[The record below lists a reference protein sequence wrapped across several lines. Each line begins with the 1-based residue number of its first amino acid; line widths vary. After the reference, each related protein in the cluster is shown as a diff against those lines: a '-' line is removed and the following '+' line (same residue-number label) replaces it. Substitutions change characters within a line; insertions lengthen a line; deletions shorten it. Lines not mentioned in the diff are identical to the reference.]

1 MQLKVDHRQGQSMLR
16 DLVRPLVCGLVLLT
30 LAGCAALNEPP
41 VPDFDGADYWDS
53 GLVYHQHIDVATLSA
68 DFSSQE
74 LMLSGFVS
82 AVAAS
87 ANNLYFIDQGA
98 GQLVQV
104 DLATKTGK
112 VLTDLQSPSVPG
124 LFVDRDGKVYA
135 IDRARRRLLIFDTYL
150 ADIRYLPL
158 GPTLGN
164 PLDIA
169 VVGQG
174 QWLLVLDGLQG
185 TIATLEMFGGI
196 SQIMRPESPSA
207 MSFIRPRAM
216 AATEQGFLVLD
227 GGADQ
232 VIGFDHYGRTVG
244 VFAEEDLSHA
254 TALAAD
260 SCGRLFIADDDGLYL
275 GFADMNFPGRRANIP
290 ELVGS
295 EISDLWSDGAF
306 LFVAT
311 RADGIH
317 MLLIDPV
324 CGEL

>member
-1 MQLKVDHRQGQSMLR
+1 MQPTAGIRQGHSVIVAHTRSLS
-16 DLVRPLVCGLVLLT
+16 CGLTLLM
-30 LAGCAALNEPP
+30 LVGCAALGEPP
-41 VPDFDGADYWDS
+41 APEFDGADYWDS
-53 GLVYHQHIDVATLSA
+53 GLVYHQHIDVATLSSE
-68 DFSSQE
+68 FSSPV

-87 ANNLYFIDQGA
+87 ANDLYFIDQGA

-124 LFVDRDGKVYA
+124 LFADIDGKVYA
-135 IDRARRRLLIFDTYL
+135 IDGARRRLLILDTYL
-150 ADIRYLPL
+150 AEIQYLPL
-158 GPTLGN
+158 GSMLGN

-169 VVGQG
+169 VIGQG
-174 QWLLVLDGLQG
+174 QWLLVLDSLQG
-185 TIATLEMFGGI
+185 TIATLDSFGGV
-196 SQIMRPESPSA
+196 SQLMRPESPTST
-207 MSFIRPRAM
+207 SFIRPRAM

-232 VIGFDHYGRTVG
+232 VVGFDPYGRTIG

-275 GFADMNFPGRRANIP
+275 GFADMSLPGRRVNIP

-295 EISDLWSDGAF
+295 DVSDLWSDGAF

>member
-1 MQLKVDHRQGQSMLR
+1 MRSKSSNRQSPHTAR
-16 DLVRPLVCGLVLLT
+16 DVKRYLVCGLALLVFG
-30 LAGCAALNEPP
+30 GCAALEEPP
-41 VPDFDGADYWDS
+41 IHDFDGADYWDS

-68 DFSSQE
+68 DFSSPE

-82 AVAAS
+82 AVATS
-87 ANNLYFIDQGA
+87 ANDLYFVDQGT
-98 GQLVQV
+98 GQLVRV
-104 DLATKTGK
+104 DLATKTGT
-112 VLTDLQSPSVPG
+112 VLADLQSPSVPG
-124 LFVDRDGKVYA
+124 LFADIDGKVYA
-135 IDRARRRLLIFDTYL
+135 IDQARRRLLIIDTYL
-150 ADIRYLPL
+150 ADIQYLPF

-169 VVGQG
+169 VIGQG

-185 TIATLEMFGGI
+185 RVATLDTFGGV
-196 SQIMRPESPSA
+196 SQIMRPETPSSV
-207 MSFIRPRAM
+207 SFITPRAM
-216 AATEQGFLVLD
+216 AATERGFLVLD
-227 GGADQ
+227 GGANQ
-232 VIGFDHYGRTVG
+232 VVGFDHYGRTIG
-244 VFAEEDLSHA
+244 VFAEEDLNHA

-260 SCGRLFIADDDGLYL
+260 ACGRLFVADTDGLYL
-275 GFADMNFPGRRANIP
+275 GFADMNMPGRRAAIP

>member
-1 MQLKVDHRQGQSMLR
+1 
-16 DLVRPLVCGLVLLT
+16 LLA
-30 LAGCAALNEPP
+30 LAGCAALDEPP
-41 VPDFDGADYWDS
+41 PADFDGADYWDS
-53 GLVYHQHIDVATLSA
+53 GLVYHQHIDVTTLSA
-68 DFSSQE
+68 DFSSPE
-74 LMLSGFVS
+74 LMLSGFIS

-87 ANNLYFIDQGA
+87 ANDLYFVDQGA

-112 VLTDLQSPSVPG
+112 VLTDLHSPSVPG
-124 LFVDRDGKVYA
+124 LFADSDGKVYA
-135 IDRARRRLLIFDTYL
+135 IDRARRRLVIFDSYL
-150 ADIRYLPL
+150 ADIHYLPL

-169 VVGQG
+169 VIGQG
-174 QWLLVLDGLQG
+174 QSLLVLDGLQG
-185 TIATLEMFGGI
+185 TVATLEMFGGV

-216 AATEQGFLVLD
+216 AVTEHGFLVLD

-232 VIGFDHYGRTVG
+232 VIGFDAYGRTVG
-244 VFAEEDLSHA
+244 VFAEEDLSQA

-260 SCGRLFIADDDGLYL
+260 LCGRLFIADADGLYL

-295 EISDLWSDGAF
+295 DISDLWSDGAF